1 MRMGNGGMQRMI
13 VIERE
18 YMAKIIRALKAA
30 MNSEDYGY
38 RTGYIV
44 ALSTVEGVMA
54 VAPEYDL
61 DKVKDLPHPGLYT
74 PEEVAAAMT
83 LHARGDSRF
92 KACEMI
98 LYSPSEVRGILE
110 DRARKWL

>member
-1 MRMGNGGMQRMI
+1 MI

-30 MNSEDYGY
+30 MNSKDQGY

-61 DKVKDLPHPGLYT
+61 DKVADLPHPGLYT
-74 PEEVAAAMT
+74 PDEVCMKMVEHGQGN
-83 LHARGDSRF
+83 LERF
-92 KACEMI
+92 AWGEKIM
-98 LYSPSEVRGILE
+98 YSPSEVMRLLKGELPKGKE
-110 DRARKWL
+110 V

>member
-1 MRMGNGGMQRMI
+1 MI

-18 YMAKIIRALKAA
+18 YMAKMILMLKAA
-30 MNSEDYGY
+30 MNSEDQGY

-61 DKVKDLPHPGLYT
+61 DKVKDLPHPGLFT
-74 PEEVAAAMT
+74 PEEVCMKMVE
-83 LHARGDSRF
+83 HGQGDYKRF
-92 KACEMI
+92 KLGDTI
-98 LYSPSEVRGILE
+98 QYSPTEVMKILKGE
-110 DRARKWL
+110 LPREI

>member
-1 MRMGNGGMQRMI
+1 MI

-61 DKVKDLPHPGLYT
+61 GKLAEVPHPGLFT
-74 PEEVAAAMT
+74 PEEVCMKMVE
-83 LHARGDSRF
+83 HGQGNYKRF
-92 KACEMI
+92 KLGDTI
-98 LYSPSEVRGILE
+98 QYSPDEVMKILKDE
-110 DRARKWL
+110 LPKAL